1 MMTEKYIKA
10 VAEGKA
16 SDLLEKQREIA
27 GRHYNG
33 GTGRLFAAM
42 SSVPMMRGN
51 RLDLN
56 YPLYIRFLDLSKTA
70 TGKRKKN
77 YYEIYNRYVYGYLYI
92 GIYVR
97 LRQGLSGM
105 VRQTI
110 MQIFS

>member
-42 SSVPMMRGN
+42 SIVAMMRGN
-51 RLDLN
+51 RLGLN
-56 YPLYIRFLDLSKTA
+56 YPLHIRYLDLSRTA
-70 TGKRKKN
+70 TGKRKKITMK
-77 YYEIYNRYVYGYLYI
+77 Y
-92 GIYVR
+92 
-97 LRQGLSGM
+97 
-105 VRQTI
+105 TI
-110 MQIFS
+110 DMSTDICIPESMCV

>member
-10 VAEGKA
+10 VVEGKA

-27 GRHYNG
+27 GRHYKG

-42 SSVPMMRGN
+42 SIVPMMRGN
-51 RLDLN
+51 RLGLN
-56 YPLYIRFLDLSKTA
+56 YSLYIQFLDLSRTA

-77 YYEIYNRYVYGYLYI
+77 YHEIYNRYVYGYLFI

-110 MQIFS
+110 TQIFS